1 MSKTMKRKVGRPRD
15 DGLRARRRE
24 EILGLASK
32 VFAHRGYSQTDLQIV
47 ADKLGVGKGT
57 LYRYFPTKRAL
68 FLAAADWGIH
78 RLRNQLRADTQ
89 EIADPLKRIR
99 AGIHS
104 YLSFFDAN
112 PEVPELLIQERA
124 EFKDRKKPTYFEHQG
139 EGDASKP
146 WLELLRD
153 LIAEGR
159 VREIPVE
166 EIMDVVGNLL
176 YGTMFTNFF
185 TGRKK
190 NCAEQVQEILDI
202 IFNGIL
208 TENERKK

>member
-1 MSKTMKRKVGRPRD
+1 MSKTIKRKVGRPRD

-32 VFAHRGYSQTDLQIV
+32 VFAQRGYSQTDLQIV

-57 LYRYFPTKRAL
+57 IYRYFPTKRAL
-68 FLAAADWGIH
+68 FLAAADWGIR
-78 RLRNQLRADTQ
+78 RLMNQVKTDTQ
-89 EIADPLKRIR
+89 EVADPLERIR
-99 AGIHS
+99 MGIHS

-124 EFKDRKKPTYFEHQG
+124 EFKDRKKPTYFEHKEEG
-139 EGDASKP
+139 EAAKP
-146 WLELLRD
+146 WQELLQN

-159 VREIPVE
+159 VRAISVS
-166 EIMDVVGNLL
+166 EIMDVVGNLM

-185 TGRKK
+185 MGREK
-190 NCAEQVQEILDI
+190 NCEEQVREMVDI

>member
-1 MSKTMKRKVGRPRD
+1 MDETLKRKVGRPRD

-32 VFAHRGYSQTDLQIV
+32 MFAQRGYSQTDLQLV
-47 ADKLGVGKGT
+47 ADQLGVGKGT

-78 RLRNQLRADTQ
+78 RLLDQVQADT
-89 EIADPLKRIR
+89 EHVTDPLERIR
-99 AGIHS
+99 MGIYS
-104 YLSFFDAN
+104 YISFFDAN

-124 EFKDRKKPTYFEHQG
+124 EFKDRKTPTYFEHKEESNASRPWRVLTQQLI
-139 EGDASKP
+139 GD
-146 WLELLRD
+146 
-153 LIAEGR
+153 GR
-159 VREIPVE
+159 VRDVPVDEIL
-166 EIMDVVGNLL
+166 DVVSNLL

-185 TGRKK
+185 MGRKK
-190 NCAEQVQEILDI
+190 TCEEQVREMVDV

-208 TENERKK
+208 SENERKK

>member
-1 MSKTMKRKVGRPRD
+1 MSETVKRKVGRPRD

-32 VFAHRGYSQTDLQIV
+32 IFAQRGYSQTDLQVV

-78 RLRNQLRADTQ
+78 RLMDQVQTDT
-89 EIADPLKRIR
+89 EKVSDPLERIR
-99 AGIHS
+99 MGIHS

-124 EFKDRKKPTYFEHQG
+124 EFKDRKKPTYFEHKE
-139 EGDASKP
+139 EGQASRP
-146 WLELLRD
+146 WRA
-153 LIAEGR
+153 LILTLMGEGR
-159 VREIPVE
+159 VRDVPVE
-166 EIMDVVGNLL
+166 EIIDVVSNLL

-185 TGRKK
+185 IGRKK
-190 NCAEQVQEILDI
+190 TCDEQVREMVDV